1 MEEAIVLPS
10 LEVEIID
17 SQIPTPGEE
26 EVIVRV
32 VAIGLNPIDWKGA
45 DPEVAIQLHGHL
57 KAKQYANPGKDVAG
71 YVHAV
76 GSKVHEF
83 KPGDRVAS
91 TNHGSGFAEYS
102 VGPKHT
108 TYILPDSVSFDE
120 AVTFGLSYIT
130 AALNLYK
137 ELRLPEPWVLTE
149 DPTPLVIYG
158 AASSV
163 GAFAVKLASLSN
175 IHPIYAV
182 AGRGTEFVESLLDS
196 SKGDRVIDY
205 RKGLDFVTAEIQRL
219 APKLEYALDAIS
231 TPDTTSVMVKLMD
244 PVRGRL
250 SMVLPQELPS
260 QVAAGIKTTV
270 SFAPALWEPNDVN
283 SSEVERK
290 ELTALK
296 SFAHVY
302 FRYLSDALANSLIS
316 HHPFEVVDGGFGGI
330 SRALKDLRNGKNSAS
345 KYVIRIS
352 E

>member
-1 MEEAIVLPS
+1 MKEAIVLPS
-10 LEVEIID
+10 LEVKILD
-17 SQIPTPGEE
+17 SQIPIPGEE

-45 DPEVAIQLHGHL
+45 DPEVAIQLHGYL

-71 YVHAV
+71 YVYAV
-76 GSKVHEF
+76 GSKVNEF
-83 KPGDRVAS
+83 KPGDRVQS

-102 VGPKHT
+102 VGPRHT
-108 TYILPDSVSFDE
+108 TYILPDS

-137 ELRLPEPWVLTE
+137 ELLLPEPWVPAD

-175 IHPIYAV
+175 IHPIYAIV
-182 AGRGTEFVESLLDS
+182 GRGTEFVESLLDS
-196 SKGDRVIDY
+196 SKGDCVIDY
-205 RKGLDFVTAEIQRL
+205 RKGSDFVTAEIQRL

-231 TPDTTSVMVKLMD
+231 TPDTTSVMVKLVD
-244 PVRGRL
+244 SVKGRL
-250 SMVLPQELPS
+250 SMVLPQELPP

-283 SSEVERK
+283 SSEVEHR

-302 FRYLSDALANSLIS
+302 FCYLSDALANDIIS
-316 HHPFEVVDGGFGGI
+316 HHPFKVVDGGFGGI
-330 SRALKDLRNGKNSAS
+330 SRALKDLRDGKNSAS
-345 KYVIRIS
+345 KYVIHLS